1 MVLVLFLLLIAS
13 CTSGRNIFGKATG
26 TDDTL
31 PIVPNIENV
40 SIIIPDRMVY
50 SNSIPVKVS
59 VAVVASSD
67 VLSVGARIDGVT
79 ESWTSLTKNSDGFW
93 EGIVDSS
100 GITDGPYTLRIN
112 ATETYSQSDAN
123 ASVKLLIDKTPP
135 VVSLTSP
142 DEGFS
147 LNVSQDTNTSQISLN
162 ATVSDS
168 SLVNVSLLV
177 DNVLNETLGSNSD
190 PANTV
195 YSFTK
200 IFVNGSYSWQ
210 IIAYDGSG
218 LFTSSES
225 RNFTVLM
232 PNASQYAQAVVSDVF
247 PPNVSNPFSNSSNLG
262 ENNSISI
269 NVSVVDESNISKV
282 VVGSSLNVSMINS
295 SANIFY
301 VSTIPRLLGCA
312 EGSCIL
318 RFYAVDQYN
327 NTNSNSTIAIFVNN
341 TVVASNVSNVS
352 NNTNSLS
359 SVNDTFPPSVFN
371 PRVSNST
378 VNIGENFRVSVEV
391 NDSSNVSAVLI
402 IRDGSNAGALLMAKM
417 YGITFEISTTP
428 LALSCPVGNCTIAF
442 FANDSFGNV
451 NGSTKLSFIVK
462 NETVAASPISATQNV
477 TSRNDSQ
484 SINQIIVPQKPILP
498 VQPRE
503 PVQEQPSEA
512 LPEPVAV
519 EVVSDQGTPLWL
531 TIIFL
536 VGGILLIVG
545 IGIFIY
551 EFASKRVAQNFQEDS
566 SKDSTGSWKVIQPP
580 PRKDEGV
587 DLAQP
592 KRVRTVLET
601 YSQGHQ
607 KNNISDGSL
616 NPGPVKAQMPQSRIN
631 IPLASLR
638 KREIVGKPQKE
649 TFLEPEKIVQTESPH
664 ITNLKKF
671 ISDSLKLGYQPR
683 EVARVLIDKG
693 WSLSDVQQ
701 GFKELGIK
709 V

>member
-100 GITDGPYTLRIN
+100 EITDGPYTLRIN
-112 ATETYSQSDAN
+112 ATETFYQSDAN
-123 ASVKLLIDKTPP
+123 ASVALLIDKTPP

>member
-79 ESWTSLTKNSDGFW
+79 ESWTFLTKNSDGFW

-100 GITDGPYTLRIN
+100 EITDGPYTLRIN
-112 ATETYSQSDAN
+112 ATETFYQSDAN
-123 ASVKLLIDKTPP
+123 ASVALLIDKTPP